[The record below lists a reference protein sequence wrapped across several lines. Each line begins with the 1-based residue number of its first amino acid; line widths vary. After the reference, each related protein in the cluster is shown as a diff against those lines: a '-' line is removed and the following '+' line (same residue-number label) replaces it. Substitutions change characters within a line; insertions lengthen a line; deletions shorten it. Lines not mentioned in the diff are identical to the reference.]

1 MSVFIDYLEKG
12 SKDFDEIHM
21 LRARKLAKILLGK
34 IPIPKKCSG
43 KNLNSQGN
51 SRIGFY
57 GFERVLGFFFWSFR
71 GCKGFYNIC
80 KGLNTHAFFLKAVG
94 RASMNSLFT
103 V

>member
-57 GFERVLGFFFWSFR
+57 GFERVLGFFF
-71 GCKGFYNIC
+71 GVLGVVKGFII
-80 KGLNTHAFFLKAVG
+80 FV
-94 RASMNSLFT
+94 R